1 MTRRALQQTLAAS
14 SPAWR
19 GPIAA
24 VGSTPA
30 VSKNDEGAGAHDAG
44 PLTSS
49 NNNDTQDSAGSMAQ
63 VKRVATAAARL
74 ALLGYGLYPLAD
86 QRYLVATW
94 NLSKEFQDLAA
105 VEQFLAGVAP

>member
-1 MTRRALQQTLAAS
+1 MTRGAFQQTPAVL
-14 SPAWR
+14 SPTWH

-24 VGSTPA
+24 VGSMPA
-30 VSKNDEGAGAHDAG
+30 VSTKYEGAGARDAG

-49 NNNDTQDSAGSMAQ
+49 NNHKQVSAGSMAQ

-74 ALLGYGLYPLAD
+74 ALVGYALYPLAD

-94 NLSKEFQDLAA
+94 NLSKEFHDLAA
-105 VEQFLAGVAP
+105 VEQFLAGVSP